1 MTSTTTFSVV
11 RNATGSLAFEINSN
25 GSVRRV
31 LAGDLV
37 LNLFVGNEMEGGPV
51 NLWLRRHDAAGAQ
64 AMPLL
69 GPGSPARFQ
78 VDGQGLV
85 AQADWQGM
93 QVELRLVLADDA
105 PAWFWHVS
113 VRNAT
118 SAPRTVDLIHAQ
130 DVGLTTYGAVRTN
143 EYYVSQYLDHAP
155 LQHPRQGWTLA
166 VRQNM
171 AVAGRHPWL
180 LMGALRHGASYATD
194 ALQLH
199 GLASRGGG
207 VPSALATGLPGTRL
221 QHEHAMAALQEQP
234 VTLQPTESAQ
244 LGFFARFEGRPSC
257 GERPA
262 GPRARRRHARAA
274 AGAPAAAIGVALR
287 PCPGRF
293 ALHDGADARDDRP
306 RRRPA
311 RRPVRPAPPRG
322 A

>member
-1 MTSTTTFSVV
+1 
-11 RNATGSLAFEINSN
+11 
-25 GSVRRV
+25 
-31 LAGDLV
+31 
-37 LNLFVGNEMEGGPV
+37 
-51 NLWLRRHDAAGAQ
+51 
-64 AMPLL
+64 MPLL

-85 AQADWQGM
+85 AQADWQGSH
-93 QVELRLVLADDA
+93 VELRLVLADDA

-118 SAPRTVDLIHAQ
+118 PRAADRGP
-130 DVGLTTYGAVRTN
+130 D
-143 EYYVSQYLDHAP
+143 
-155 LQHPRQGWTLA
+155 PR
-166 VRQNM
+166 
-171 AVAGRHPWL
+171 AGRRPRD
-180 LMGALRHGASYATD
+180 LRRRAHERVLRQPVPGPCAAAQRAPGLDAGRAAEHGRRRPAS
-194 ALQLH
+194 
-199 GLASRGGG
+199 LAADGCAAARRVVCHRCAAAARPGVARGRRARG
-207 VPSALATGLPGTRL
+207 TRRGLPGTRL

-234 VTLQPTESAQ
+234 VTLQPNESAQ
-244 LGFFARFEGRPSC
+244 LGFFARFEGRPSR

-274 AGAPAAAIGVALR
+274 AGAPAAAIGVARR

-306 RRRPA
+306 RRRRA